1 MKVMVMVKTT
11 GADEAKITPANDER
25 TRKMFEAMGA
35 YNEELVKAGI
45 MLDGQGLLP
54 SSNGARIVFEGG
66 TTSVVDG
73 PFTESKELIGGY
85 WIWQVNSL
93 EEAVEWAR
101 RCPSDP
107 SSGVTSMLEIRQIAE
122 AEDFGEAYTPEQ
134 QERDARLAEE
144 IKARQAGG

>member
-1 MKVMVMVKTT
+1 MKVMVMVKAH
-11 GADEAKITPANDER
+11 GGDEDKVEPTPE
-25 TRKMFEAMGA
+25 MFEAMGA

-54 SSNGARIVFEGG
+54 SAKGARVVFRGG

-93 EEAVEWAR
+93 DEAIEWAR

-107 SSGVTSMLEIRQIAE
+107 SSALESVLEIRQIAE
-122 AEDFGEAYTPEQ
+122 AEDFGDAYTPEQ
-134 QERDARLAEE
+134 QERDARLAEQ
-144 IKARQAGG
+144 IRSQDPAA